1 MFTILMV
8 SARVHVSKCAQK
20 QNTVSWFKAT
30 YLLRPGVRNL
40 RWQLGHGYT
49 RLVSASIDFEDN
61 IVAFDADKL
70 LAGEVRDVVCEDEVV
85 LLLFAIVRDLGDD
98 RTVILVSE
106 SPGVRSDD
114 MAAAKLIIS
123 TVPCRSRH
131 GLLLS

>member
-30 YLLRPGVRNL
+30 YLLRPGVRHL

-85 LLLFAIVRDLGDD
+85 YYC
-98 RTVILVSE
+98 S
-106 SPGVRSDD
+106 
-114 MAAAKLIIS
+114 
-123 TVPCRSRH
+123 
-131 GLLLS
+131 LS